1 MPATTTDAPSE
12 PQRMEFKTELKQLL
26 DLIIHSLYT
35 KKEIFLRELI
45 SNSADAIDKLRF
57 EALKAPELIEGES
70 SEGKIKLIP
79 DEKAGTLTVSDNGIG
94 MSRESIVENLGTIA
108 RSGTRQF
115 IESLK
120 QANVQDRPELIGQ
133 FGVGFYASFMVAD
146 KVTVLSRPPGAGAEG
161 VRWESDGQGEFT
173 VEPHDKPTRG
183 TDVILHLRDD
193 AKEFLTPWRLRDIVH
208 RYSDFIAHPIVIDV
222 EKEADGNKTTE
233 EETLNSRQ
241 AIWLRPKSE
250 IKPEE
255 YNAFY
260 KQLTRDMD
268 DPLKTIHVAAEGT
281 LEFRALMFLPASR
294 GLDWMAGPEKKS
306 GLDLYV
312 RRVLIQ
318 HECEQLVPPYL
329 RFVKGVV
336 DSADL
341 PLNVS
346 RETIQNNPVLARIRN
361 NVVNRVLKTL
371 EEMKEADYDT
381 YLKFYKEFGGHLK
394 EGAAQDWSNRE
405 RLADLLLFESTKT
418 EAGKYTTLAKYVEA
432 MPAEQKEIYY
442 LIGETR
448 GLIENSPYL
457 EAFKAKGQEVL
468 LLTDPVDE
476 FLVGSMHGYKDKH
489 LKAVDR
495 GQVEPDPVAEEQKKA
510 AAEKYAGLL
519 AALKGRLGDEV
530 KDVRLTTRLKE
541 SAAVLVADEG
551 AMGAHMERLLQRMG
565 RGEEVPPSKRIL
577 ELNPNHPAIEALH
590 KLYDQNAKDE
600 RIEAYGRILYD
611 QAVIAEGSRVKD
623 PSAFARRVNELIAK
637 VATL

>member
-1 MPATTTDAPSE
+1 
-12 PQRMEFKTELKQLL
+12 
-26 DLIIHSLYT
+26 
-35 KKEIFLRELI
+35 
-45 SNSADAIDKLRF
+45 
-57 EALKAPELIEGES
+57 
-70 SEGKIKLIP
+70 
-79 DEKAGTLTVSDNGIG
+79 
-94 MSRESIVENLGTIA
+94 
-108 RSGTRQF
+108 
-115 IESLK
+115 
-120 QANVQDRPELIGQ
+120 
-133 FGVGFYASFMVAD
+133 
-146 KVTVLSRPPGAGAEG
+146 
-161 VRWESDGQGEFT
+161 
-173 VEPHDKPTRG
+173 
-183 TDVILHLRDD
+183 
-193 AKEFLTPWRLRDIVH
+193 
-208 RYSDFIAHPIVIDV
+208 
-222 EKEADGNKTTE
+222 
-233 EETLNSRQ
+233 
-241 AIWLRPKSE
+241 
-250 IKPEE
+250 
-255 YNAFY
+255 
-260 KQLTRDMD
+260 
-268 DPLKTIHVAAEGT
+268 VAAEGT

-346 RETIQNNPVLARIRN
+346 RETIQNNPVLARIKN

-371 EEMKEADYDT
+371 EEMKEGDYDS

-405 RLADLLLFESTKT
+405 RLADLLLFESTRT

-468 LLTDPVDE
+468 LLTDPIDE

-495 GQVEPDPVAEEQKKA
+495 GQVEADPAAEEQKKA

-577 ELNPNHPAIEALH
+577 ELNPDHPAIEALH

-637 VATL
+637 AVAV